1 MHEGTIPSSK
11 KLWRIIQQPE
21 GYYYEIKLDGI
32 IIDRIK
38 VDYPA
43 LATLKN
49 KGVI

>member
-1 MHEGTIPSSK
+1 MHEGYIPASQ
-11 KLWRIIQQPE
+11 KLWRVIEQPE
-21 GYYYEIKLDGI
+21 GYYYEIKLQGI

-38 VDYPA
+38 IDYPA